1 MAMLR
6 LPLALG
12 LLVLALA
19 AFGPGTAQAQC
30 GEEEDGQ
37 LAFQSSGKLLV
48 GVCGTKQRA
57 AVLRIDR
64 AGKLDTTFA
73 EDGSLGPWPSNT
85 SPHFATTAG
94 GKFLVE
100 MRLGLGRKHHR
111 VVLRRFSP
119 DGKLD
124 RSFATGNAVVPTNPH
139 ESSIA
144 GLIRVFNQPGG
155 TSVVAYYGSFD
166 GCFGSFCA
174 ERTYFIRLFRYSAT
188 GKRIG
193 EARYYTEYW
202 DLNGIAMAPDGGL
215 IVTGEDSEYET
226 DTYLRTWPNLKSRVH
241 KDFKEEDGPFGPLAP
256 GPGSTFYAGGNPVM
270 RYQVGGAVDRS
281 FGDGG
286 AALCEGEGSYSS
298 ALQSLGPRGLLAVGA
313 EGPCGLIEFRPGGSL
328 NPAFGPRGSGMVN
341 LEALHLIPSRYR
353 LESVAV
359 GPSGEI
365 AISFRYEE
373 EPVLKI
379 LSFSRRG
386 RLETGFGEGGVVTIR
401 DFRPA

>member
-1 MAMLR
+1 MLR
-6 LPLALG
+6 FPAIVG
-12 LLVLALA
+12 LLVLALT
-19 AFGPGTAQAQC
+19 AFGTGTAQAQC
-30 GEEEDGQ
+30 GEEKDGE
-37 LAFQSSGKLLV
+37 LAFQPSGKLLV
-48 GVCGTKQRA
+48 GVCGKKQRVA
-57 AVLRIDR
+57 IIRLSSD
-64 AGKLDTTFA
+64 GKLDTSFA

-85 SPHFATTAG
+85 SPQLTTAPG
-94 GKFLVE
+94 GKFLAV
-100 MRLGLGRKHHR
+100 MRLGLEHKHHR
-111 VVLRRFSP
+111 AVLRRFSA

-124 RSFATGNAVVPTNPH
+124 RSFARGNAAVPTNPH
-139 ESSIA
+139 QSSIA
-144 GLIRVFNQPGG
+144 GLVRVFSQPGG

-174 ERTYFIRLFRYSAT
+174 ERTYFIRLFRYSAS

-193 EARYYTEYW
+193 EAQYYTEYW

-256 GPGSTFYAGGNPVM
+256 GPGNTFYAGGNPVM

-373 EPVLKI
+373 EPVLQI
-379 LSFSRRG
+379 LRFSRRG